1 MKNDFFQILFIIFL
15 QIKRND
21 EFSIELLNLVNAKV
35 VLMKQIYVLF
45 DSDFGVGDFEVE
57 VSRVKVFVIKNL
69 IGKVKVIRF
78 FFIYIVSNVVVEIN
92 IYEVIEIKVGFLK
105 LLK

>member
-1 MKNDFFQILFIIFL
+1 MKNDFFEILFVILF

>member
-1 MKNDFFQILFIIFL
+1 MKNDFFEILFVIFL

-21 EFSIELLNLVNAKV
+21 EFSIELFNLVNAKV

-78 FFIYIVSNVVVEIN
+78 FFIYIVSNVVVEIK
-92 IYEVIEIKVGFLK
+92 IYEVIKIKVG
-105 LLK
+105 

>member
-69 IGKVKVIRF
+69 IGKVKVSRF
-78 FFIYIVSNVVVEIN
+78 FFIYRILLVMQQ
-92 IYEVIEIKVGFLK
+92 LK
-105 LLK
+105 